1 MTQYLLVG
9 LVSLYSLQASAGEVV
24 HVNVQ
29 YHEGTY
35 SLELEMVIEAKQP
48 DVWNIITDYEN
59 LDRINTTIIKSEILQ
74 REQNKLKHRLVTNT
88 CILFFCN
95 QVTLVEDIEEIDNT
109 SIFTRINPAQS
120 DFYFGTTEWQ
130 LHPEGQNHTRV
141 KDRKKMKPA
150 FWIPPIIGPALVK
163 RKLRTEIENSIRQ
176 IEILAADE

>member
-1 MTQYLLVG
+1 MIQHLLVG
-9 LVSLYSLQASAGEVV
+9 LVSIYSIQVSAGNVE

-29 YHEGTY
+29 YQEGTY
-35 SLELEMVIEAKQP
+35 SLELEMLIEAKQP

-59 LDRINTTIIKSEILQ
+59 LDRINTAIIKSEILQ

-95 QVTLVEDIEEIDNT
+95 QVTLVEDIEEINNT
-109 SIFTRINPAQS
+109 SLVTRIDPTQS
-120 DFYFGTTEWQ
+120 DFYFGTTEWH
-130 LHPEGQNHTRV
+130 LHPEEQNKTRV
-141 KDRKKMKPA
+141 KYHKQMKPA

-163 RKLRTEIENSIRQ
+163 YKLRTEAENSIRQ